1 MVGRGH
7 ADHRQQPMS
16 FPTATITAYWWGMCP
31 MTASANMASA
41 SLASAP
47 GGLPVLVSPLIESGT
62 VFRVPESRVLQPA
75 LWVGRLDK
83 IMATRKRHSPEQI
96 VRKLMAAD
104 RLLAEGKDTVAVRRE
119 LGVSEAFVPLNLAG
133 SQTRQVAVLIMVFP
147 QQVRASGSGQ
157 SGRAGL
163 VTVTSHPHWV
173 SGQW

>member
-1 MVGRGH
+1 V
-7 ADHRQQPMS
+7 
-16 FPTATITAYWWGMCP
+16 CE
-31 MTASANMASA
+31 
-41 SLASAP
+41 SLAAHF
-47 GGLPVLVSPLIESGT
+47 GGREARQDHGDT
-62 VFRVPESRVLQPA
+62 EAAQ
-75 LWVGRLDK
+75 
-83 IMATRKRHSPEQI
+83 PEQI
-96 VRKLMAAD
+96 ARKLMAAD